1 MTLRSR
7 FAPSPTG
14 LLHIGNL
21 RSALLNWAFINN
33 KGGEFILRIDDT
45 DKIRSKKEY
54 EEKIKK
60 DLEWIGIEWNKS
72 FNQSSRKKIYDQKIQ
87 ELKDKDKIYPCFETE
102 EELSLKRKSLLSSG
116 LPPIYDRSSLNLSK
130 NDINEYIKSGKKPH
144 WRFKLQDKKIEWI
157 DLIKEK
163 VNFDSKN
170 LSDPILIKEDGS
182 LLYHFLINL
191 ESFCHR

>member
-72 FNQSSRKKIYDQKIQ
+72 FNQSSRK
-87 ELKDKDKIYPCFETE
+87 
-102 EELSLKRKSLLSSG
+102 
-116 LPPIYDRSSLNLSK
+116 
-130 NDINEYIKSGKKPH
+130 
-144 WRFKLQDKKIEWI
+144 
-157 DLIKEK
+157 
-163 VNFDSKN
+163 
-170 LSDPILIKEDGS
+170 
-182 LLYHFLINL
+182 
-191 ESFCHR
+191 

>member
-33 KGGEFILRIDDT
+33 KAGEFILRIDDT

-72 FNQSSRKKIYDQKIQ
+72 FNQSSRKKVWIQWGYDKTT
-87 ELKDKDKIYPCFETE
+87 Y
-102 EELSLKRKSLLSSG
+102 
-116 LPPIYDRSSLNLSK
+116 
-130 NDINEYIKSGKKPH
+130 
-144 WRFKLQDKKIEWI
+144 
-157 DLIKEK
+157 
-163 VNFDSKN
+163 
-170 LSDPILIKEDGS
+170 
-182 LLYHFLINL
+182 
-191 ESFCHR
+191 